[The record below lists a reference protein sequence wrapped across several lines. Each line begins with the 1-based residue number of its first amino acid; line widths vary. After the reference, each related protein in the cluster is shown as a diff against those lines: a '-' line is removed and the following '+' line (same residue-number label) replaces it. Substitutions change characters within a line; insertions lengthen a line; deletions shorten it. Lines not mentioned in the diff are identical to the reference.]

1 MCPRKKAF
9 RKEDKAA
16 AGKASQPN
24 QCGENGFFFF
34 FFSFSSLHFTADI
47 FGQTYMHTFT
57 RRVRAQSQSARLSR
71 TPGAAWRSVS
81 RTVLQVWSKQRIQ
94 HTKGSANQKKNKH
107 LKEKPKV
114 NKKQTWGMVVLCT
127 FNLQLSSTSVLI
139 RLSHP
144 SVNHAGSLKHR
155 DDKTYS
161 TQESLFSSVQ
171 FTFFVRYPCYVHEIS
186 EINAT
191 TFSTQAV

>member
-1 MCPRKKAF
+1 
-9 RKEDKAA
+9 
-16 AGKASQPN
+16 
-24 QCGENGFFFF
+24 
-34 FFSFSSLHFTADI
+34 
-47 FGQTYMHTFT
+47 MHTFT
-57 RRVRAQSQSARLSR
+57 RRVRAQSQSTRLSR

-81 RTVLQVWSKQRIQ
+81 RTVWQVWSKQRIQ
-94 HTKGSANQKKNKH
+94 HTEGSANQKKNSKT
-107 LKEKPKV
+107 
-114 NKKQTWGMVVLCT
+114 NKQSEQKQTWGMVVLCT

-161 TQESLFSSVQ
+161 TQESLFSRVQ